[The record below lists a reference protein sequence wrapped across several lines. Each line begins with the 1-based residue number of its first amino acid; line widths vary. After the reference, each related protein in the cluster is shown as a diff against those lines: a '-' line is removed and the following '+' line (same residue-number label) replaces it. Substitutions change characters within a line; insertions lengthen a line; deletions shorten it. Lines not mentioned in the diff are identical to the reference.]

1 MSQRLR
7 SIVLVGLV
15 LAVAFASAVQAQE
28 GEEDTGTTGYKDADT
43 KQDKKEKKERAAPPA
58 PKLIDAD
65 EPVDRDDEGRDDGH
79 GDDGAG
85 HSGAASDVEGEGNGA
100 QAQGPAGGAPQPAG
114 AQAAE
119 AVREGM
125 EPVEAG
131 ALPPAVLRLYV
142 ITSRNTYA
150 RFGYDIYEA
159 ASGRLIESG
168 VSPDVAAGE
177 DVGELRLAPGTY
189 KIVRRGEPFDT
200 RVDFATVEL
209 HAETLTDYVI
219 VVDPDSY
226 AFRGAGVVV
235 GELPT
240 GTRVGGF
247 RVALTGGTGFNMGH
261 RYRVVGTT
269 SGVTAQ
275 LALFGNF
282 SLLYDRGPH
291 HLQVSADANL
301 TMTDPAFGKP
311 YSSFDQLTADALYS
325 FQVGNPFI
333 GPYARAGL
341 STRVYPGYLYLDGDT
356 GVVDVNINRLD
367 GTTVNRTF
375 GTEANLDDLRIKLS
389 KPFGTFILQEELG
402 ATLKA
407 FDLDLFILD
416 VHVASRLGYGFRQ
429 GLTQELLVVNGD
441 DEGSPVT
448 LDEVDDYFTHGPV
461 IGATGRV
468 TFARWLYGAARFGM
482 MAPLQDRD
490 RAGSDFFDRLLID
503 LSGTAGLKLPAFTS
517 FLYASFDYTFR
528 LTRDGY
534 LTHDTQFDE
543 VLMGRLNLTIF

>member
-1 MSQRLR
+1 MTNRMS
-7 SIVLVGLV
+7 IAVLVLG
-15 LAVAFASAVQAQE
+15 VALASATSVRAQE
-28 GEEDTGTTGYKDADT
+28 GEEDAGSTGYRDGGEAKD
-43 KQDKKEKKERAAPPA
+43 KQKKKERAVPPV
-58 PKLIDAD
+58 PKDIEAE
-65 EPVDRDDEGRDDGH
+65 EPVDRDAEDR
-79 GDDGAG
+79 DDGAG
-85 HSGAASDVEGEGNGA
+85 ADGAGAASEAAGEGGA
-100 QAQGPAGGAPQPAG
+100 GDADANSGRSAPAG
-114 AQAAE
+114 ALAAE
-119 AVREGM
+119 AAREGM
-125 EPVEAG
+125 ESAQAADE
-131 ALPPAVLRLYV
+131 PPAVLRLYV

-150 RFGYDIYEA
+150 RFGYDVYEA
-159 ASGRLIESG
+159 STGKLIESG
-168 VSPDVAAGE
+168 VSADVAAGE
-177 DVGELRLAPGTY
+177 DIGELRLAPGTY

-200 RVDFATVEL
+200 RLDFATVEL

-226 AFRGAGVVV
+226 AFRGSGVVV

-240 GTRVGGF
+240 GVKVGGF
-247 RVALTGGTGFNMGH
+247 RVALTGGAGFNMGH

-311 YSSFDQLTADALYS
+311 YSSFDQFTGDALYS
-325 FQVGNPFI
+325 FQIGNPFI
-333 GPYARAGL
+333 GPYARASF

-367 GTTVNRTF
+367 GTTENRSF
-375 GTEANLDDLRIKLS
+375 GAEANIDDLRIKLS
-389 KPFGTFILQEELG
+389 KPFGPFILQEELG
-402 ATLKA
+402 ANLKA

-429 GLTQELLVVNGD
+429 GLTRELLVVNGD

-461 IGATGRV
+461 VGATGKV

-482 MAPLQDRD
+482 MVPLEDRD

-517 FLYASFDYTFR
+517 YLYASFDYTFR